1 MKPFPPPPGGSR
13 RVLIVDDEPR
23 MRDMLSRAVTEM
35 GFDAQTAGSAESGL
49 RAMEQSPADIVL
61 LDLNLPGMGGMDMFH
76 SMKKKWPRIQVIILT
91 GFGDLSTAQQAIRL
105 EAVDFLAK
113 PCPLG
118 QLEQA
123 LERARQRQA
132 ATAQPLVLLDPPENE
147 APPIPAAPVDSELLE
162 DVERNHILA
171 ALERHGGNRA
181 AAAGEL
187 GISLRKLYYRLEKYQ
202 RDGRGTRAT

>member
-1 MKPFPPPPGGSR
+1 
-13 RVLIVDDEPR
+13 
-23 MRDMLSRAVTEM
+23 M
-35 GFDAQTAGSAESGL
+35 GFDAQAAGSAESGL
-49 RAMEQSPADIVL
+49 RAMDQNPADIVL
-61 LDLNLPGMGGMDMFH
+61 LDLNLPGMGGMDMFQALRR
-76 SMKKKWPRIQVIILT
+76 KWARTQVIILT
-91 GFGDLSTAQQAIRL
+91 GFGDLNAAQQAIRL

-123 LERARQRQA
+123 LERARQRRA
-132 ATAQPLVLLDPPENE
+132 AISQPPVLPDLPEE
-147 APPIPAAPVDSELLE
+147 VAPIPSAPSDSELLE

-181 AAAGEL
+181 AAAADL

-202 RDGRGTRAT
+202 RDGRVPRAP

>member
-1 MKPFPPPPGGSR
+1 
-13 RVLIVDDEPR
+13 LIVDDEPR
-23 MRDMLSRAVTEM
+23 MREMLSRAVTEM
-35 GFDAQTAGSAESGL
+35 GFETQSAGSAESGL
-49 RAMEQSPADIVL
+49 RAMDQNPADIVL
-61 LDLNLPGMGGMDMFH
+61 LDLNLPGMGGMDMFAALR
-76 SMKKKWPRIQVIILT
+76 KKWARTQVIILT
-91 GFGDLSTAQQAIRL
+91 GYGDLSAAQQAIRM

-123 LERARQRQA
+123 LERARQRRA
-132 ATAQPLVLLDPPENE
+132 AMAQPVVLPDPPEE
-147 APPIPAAPVDSELLE
+147 VAPIPAAPTDSELLE

-181 AAAGEL
+181 AAAAEL

-202 RDGRGTRAT
+202 RDGRGTRAP

>member
-1 MKPFPPPPGGSR
+1 VRPFPPAPGGCR

-23 MRDMLSRAVTEM
+23 MRDMLSRAVAEM
-35 GFDAQTAGSAESGL
+35 GFDAAASGSAESAL
-49 RAMEQSPADIVL
+49 RALEQNPADIVL
-61 LDLNLPGMGGMDMFH
+61 LDLNLPGMGGMDFFH
-76 SMKKKWPRIQVIILT
+76 LLRKKWAQTQVIILT
-91 GFGDLSTAQQAIRL
+91 GFGDLTAAQQAIRL

-123 LERARQRQA
+123 LERARQRRA
-132 ATAQPLVLLDPPENE
+132 AVAPPIVLPDPPEE
-147 APPIPAAPVDSELLE
+147 AAPIPAAPQDSELLE

-181 AAAGEL
+181 AAAAEL

-202 RDGRGTRAT
+202 REGRQSGS

>member
-1 MKPFPPPPGGSR
+1 VRPSAPAPGGCR

-35 GFDAQTAGSAESGL
+35 GFEASAAGSAESGL
-49 RAMEQSPADIVL
+49 RAMEQTPADIVL
-61 LDLNLPGMGGMDMFH
+61 LDLNLPGMGGMEMFQALRR
-76 SMKKKWPRIQVIILT
+76 KWAQTQVIILT
-91 GFGDLSTAQQAIRL
+91 GFGDLNAAQQAIRL

-123 LERARQRQA
+123 LERARQRRA
-132 ATAQPLVLLDPPENE
+132 AVAPPGVLPEPPEE
-147 APPIPAAPVDSELLE
+147 AAPIAAAPSDSELLE
-162 DVERNHILA
+162 DIERNHILA

-181 AAAGEL
+181 AAAAEL

-202 RDGRGTRAT
+202 REGRSTGA

>member
-1 MKPFPPPPGGSR
+1 MRSSAPPAGGCR

-35 GFDAQTAGSAESGL
+35 GFEASAAGSAESAL
-49 RAMEQSPADIVL
+49 RVMETTPADIVL
-61 LDLNLPGMGGMDMFH
+61 LDLNLPGMGGMEMFQALRR
-76 SMKKKWPRIQVIILT
+76 KWGQTQVIILT
-91 GFGDLSTAQQAIRL
+91 GFGDLSAAQQAIRL

-123 LERARQRQA
+123 LERARQRRA
-132 ATAQPLVLLDPPENE
+132 AVAPPMVLPEPPEE
-147 APPIPAAPVDSELLE
+147 AAPIPTAPTDSELLE

-171 ALERHGGNRA
+171 ALERNGGNRA
-181 AAAGEL
+181 AAAAEL

-202 RDGRGTRAT
+202 REGRQGGAQ